1 MHNLTGTMWRVVAA
15 RSFDKEGHD
24 LLPFGPH
31 PIGFAIFEAVR
42 MLVAIGDG
50 RALLPANGPPRRFVS
65 YTGAYRFDG
74 VELATSPDDAS
85 RPEHMVQQVRH
96 LRFESETRMV
106 AVLISGLPE
115 LRGSEVVWERVGV
128 VVPTLQEGETTEK
141 GRLHPT
147 RGPLNEGLPPPE
159 GHARGDT
166 LSLAGVLTMRAA

>member
-1 MHNLTGTMWRVVAA
+1 MRNLTGTMWRVVAA
-15 RSFDKEGHD
+15 RSFDKEGHE

-74 VELATSPDDAS
+74 VELVTSPDDAS

-96 LRFESETRMV
+96 LRFESDTRMV

-128 VVPTLQEGETTEK
+128 VVPTLQEG
-141 GRLHPT
+141 GNDR
-147 RGPLNEGLPPPE
+147 EGQ
-159 GHARGDT
+159 
-166 LSLAGVLTMRAA
+166 AAPHERSSQ

>member
-1 MHNLTGTMWRVVAA
+1 MRNPTGIMWRVVAA
-15 RSFDKEGHD
+15 RSFDKEGHE

-74 VELATSPDDAS
+74 VELVTSPDDAS

-96 LRFESETRMV
+96 LRFESDTRMV
-106 AVLISGLPE
+106 AVLTSGLPE
-115 LRGSEVVWERVGV
+115 LRGAEVVWSVSVWSFRHSRKGK
-128 VVPTLQEGETTEK
+128 TTEK

-147 RGPLNEGLPPPE
+147 RGPLNETLRPP
-159 GHARGDT
+159 ART
-166 LSLAGVLTMRAA
+166 